1 MELIEPTFTGTF
13 GFLFY
18 QYDLQT
24 QQPGSTPMG
33 FDTEF
38 SLKHANNPDT
48 LVIDHF
54 YFKDG
59 YPNQL
64 EAEVTDN
71 GFRIADLQIMGVM
84 QVETNVGMVN
94 AIFTFAGLP
103 ESETD
108 NFEYV
113 KQTLMQGVVDYILK
127 PTLTPHE
134 LLGVLQ
140 KAAARI
146 PGWHPD
152 HAMTGETAE
161 ELLKELLL
169 GETKTGEELQKV
181 FAASYYCMYAV
192 TIAHGSERA
201 AETAEL
207 LCEKIQRAKNE
218 FSGVLICSLPTG
230 ILFLVLQK
238 SFANGIVGAVKG

>member
-1 MELIEPTFTGTF
+1 MKKLKPLQLLIGSIP
-13 GFLFY
+13 LHKKVI
-18 QYDLQT
+18 LQVHSDSCFINMIFKHNN
-24 QQPGSTPMG
+24 PEVHLWDSH
-33 FDTEF
+33 TEF

-113 KQTLMQGVVDYILK
+113 NFAENAQG
-127 PTLTPHE
+127 
-134 LLGVLQ
+134 G
-140 KAAARI
+140 
-146 PGWHPD
+146 G
-152 HAMTGETAE
+152 
-161 ELLKELLL
+161 
-169 GETKTGEELQKV
+169 
-181 FAASYYCMYAV
+181 
-192 TIAHGSERA
+192 
-201 AETAEL
+201 
-207 LCEKIQRAKNE
+207 
-218 FSGVLICSLPTG
+218 
-230 ILFLVLQK
+230 
-238 SFANGIVGAVKG
+238 